1 MDFKDFC
8 LCMQYYMY
16 KLLISIMTVRVF
28 SFAVPAACGDN
39 GDPKEFTEA
48 NFENAKDG
56 NTKHIKKYRP
66 LIDKG
71 PVLFCFI

>member
-1 MDFKDFC
+1 
-8 LCMQYYMY
+8 MY
-16 KLLISIMTVRVF
+16 ITITLMKVRAF
-28 SFAVPAACGDN
+28 SFTVPAACGDN

-48 NFENAKDG
+48 NFENAKGG
-56 NTKHIKKYRP
+56 NTKHIKKYRS